1 MKYKIM
7 AAMLMLIMIGAM
19 SVFSG
24 GESPSYLRNS
34 FSTIEEFKEW
44 VQSPDQTGSKYS
56 LNEFGAVA
64 EYIQNKG
71 IPIPIIN
78 GYENDSI
85 LTNIFLYKELY
96 SVKQGCGI
104 EYFLKYNSANS
115 SNISIMIEIILDEN
129 KELTQG
135 GVLEYLKNVGAVQN
149 FYEHKTAVFN
159 GYGCSVNC
167 SIMHDKLERLNIGG
181 HEQDV
186 LIRTYETGWGGP
198 AGNRIIF
205 IYNDFCVTIYNL
217 DDFNILK
224 NLSVQAE
231 PL

>member
-24 GESPSYLRNS
+24 GEAPSYLRNS

-104 EYFLKYNSANS
+104 EYFLNTNRRP
-115 SNISIMIEIILDEN
+115 
-129 KELTQG
+129 TQ
-135 GVLEYLKNVGAVQN
+135 
-149 FYEHKTAVFN
+149 T
-159 GYGCSVNC
+159 
-167 SIMHDKLERLNIGG
+167 
-181 HEQDV
+181 DV
-186 LIRTYETGWGGP
+186 L
-198 AGNRIIF
+198 
-205 IYNDFCVTIYNL
+205 L
-217 DDFNILK
+217 
-224 NLSVQAE
+224 
-231 PL
+231 